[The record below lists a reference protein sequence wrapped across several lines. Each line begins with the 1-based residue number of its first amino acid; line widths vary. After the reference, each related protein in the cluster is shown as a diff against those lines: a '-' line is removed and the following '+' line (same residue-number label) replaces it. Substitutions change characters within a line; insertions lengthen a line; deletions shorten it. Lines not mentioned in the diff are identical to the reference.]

1 MGLIKYNDNSI
12 SEITATGLASGS
24 MVLIKEQTASASASI
39 SFVDGTDG
47 VVLDSTYNTYLF
59 KFINIHPATDSV
71 GFSFNLSSDGGS
83 SYNVTKTTTLF
94 VTYHSEADDATTL
107 QYDDSR
113 DMAQGTGYAILGGN
127 TGNDNDQ
134 ASSGYL
140 HLFNPSSTTYVKHFI
155 SNFSNSHS
163 GDYTYTNY
171 VAGYGNTTSAINA
184 IDFKFSSGNIDAGT
198 IKLYGVRES

>member
-1 MGLIKYNDNSI
+1 MALLFANNSSLANITALPSSVSGGGLNLIK
-12 SEITATGLASGS
+12 T
-24 MVLIKEQTASASASI
+24 QTASASSSI
-39 SFVDGTDG
+39 SFVNGVDG
-47 VVLDSTYNTYLF
+47 VVLDGTYKEYIF
-59 KFINIHPATDSV
+59 KFISMHPSTNSV
-71 GFSFNLSSDGGS
+71 EFQFNLSTDGGS

-171 VAGYGNTTSAINA
+171 VAGYGNTTSAVNA
-184 IDFKFSSGNIDAGT
+184 IDFKFSSGNIDDGI
-198 IKLYGVRES
+198 IKMYGVS

>member
-1 MGLIKYNDNSI
+1 MALIKLNNRAVKDATAFGSI
-12 SEITATGLASGS
+12 TSLGS
-24 MVLIKEQTASASASI
+24 LTFISKQTASSSASI
-39 SFVDGTDG
+39 SFTGI
-47 VVLDSTYNTYLF
+47 DSTYKEYM
-59 KFINIHPATDSV
+59 FIFNSIHPQTDSV
-71 GFSFNLSSDGGS
+71 EFQFNMSTDSGS
-83 SYNVTKTTTLF
+83 NYNVTKTTTLF
-94 VTYHSEADDATTL
+94 TTYHSEADDATTL

-140 HLFNPSSTTYVKHFI
+140 HLFNPSSNVYVKHFI

-184 IDFKFSSGNIDAGT
+184 IDFKMSSGNIDDGI
-198 IKLYGVRES
+198 IKLYGVS

>member
-1 MGLIKYNDNSI
+1 MALLFANNSSLANITALPSSVSGGGLNLIK
-12 SEITATGLASGS
+12 T
-24 MVLIKEQTASASASI
+24 QTASASSSI
-39 SFVDGTDG
+39 SFVNGVDG
-47 VVLDSTYNTYLF
+47 VVLDGTYDEYVF

-71 GFSFNLSSDGGS
+71 EFQFNMSTDSGS
-83 SYNVTKTTTLF
+83 NYNVTKTTTLF
-94 VTYHSEADDATTL
+94 TTYHSEADDATTL

-140 HLFNPSSTTYVKHFI
+140 HLFNPSSNVYVKHFI

-184 IDFKFSSGNIDAGT
+184 IDFKMSSGNIDDGI
-198 IKLYGVRES
+198 IKLYGVS